1 MMMKSIVIISRIT
14 VIEMLKY
21 ITQENP
27 NFKLD
32 EVNTKICVPQFV
44 YFLRKLLEISSLKA
58 KELAT

>member
-1 MMMKSIVIISRIT
+1 MMMKCIVIISRIT

-32 EVNTKICVPQFV
+32 EINAKICCPTI
-44 YFLRKLLEISSLKA
+44 RLLFQKVTGNL
-58 KELAT
+58 

>member
-32 EVNTKICVPQFV
+32 KMRPTI
-44 YFLRKLLEISSLKA
+44 RLLSQKVIGNL
-58 KELAT
+58 